1 MYGLSTRQKA
11 CKATFM
17 QYYDQSHQVESSV
30 IYKMMKFIR
39 VVPRKREERNTQKQ
53 IYYVNK

>member
-1 MYGLSTRQKA
+1 MYGLSKSQKA

-30 IYKMMKFIR
+30 IYKVMKFIR
-39 VVPRKREERNTQKQ
+39 VVPRKRGDKYTKANLLSK
-53 IYYVNK
+53 